1 MFMTDAQK
9 KVIYDLIKKSFT
21 ISTKSVTAS
30 CVYENQIIPSGRDS
44 APLESNATYPMITL
58 KYHDTEDTILDQGVV
73 VMKMARLNVNVYAA
87 SIDDRGSSGTYL
99 NGKQAVDEMTRQV
112 LDHLNDNYETAFPSG
127 IYLTDRIPGVKVMD
141 LSTIATRKHVYRNK
155 FTLNITY
162 EV

>member
-9 KVIYDLIKKSFT
+9 KVIYDMIKKSFSIGT
-21 ISTKSVTAS
+21 TAVTAS

-44 APLESNATYPMITL
+44 APSESNATYPLITL
-58 KYHDTEDTILDQGVV
+58 KYHDTDEAIMDIGEVA
-73 VMKMARLNVNVYAA
+73 MKKTRLNVNVYAVA
-87 SIDDRGSSGTYL
+87 IDARPAGSYL
-99 NGKQAVDEMTRQV
+99 NGKQAVDEITRQI
-112 LDHLNDNYETAFPSG
+112 LDYINSNYTSAFTSSVY
-127 IYLTDRIPGVKVMD
+127 IDERINGVKVAD

>member
-44 APLESNATYPMITL
+44 LPSDTNATYPMISL
-58 KYHDTEDTILDQGVV
+58 KYHDTDDTILDQGVV

-87 SIDDRGSSGTYL
+87 PIDDRPSGTYL
-99 NGKQAVDEMTRQV
+99 NGKQAVDEMTRQI
-112 LDHLNDNYETAFPSG
+112 LDYLNDNYESAFPSG
-127 IYLTDRIPGVKVMD
+127 IYFTDRIPGVKVMD